1 MRRVLAGLAG
11 LLLAISA
18 FFVSA
23 PSALAARSDLRSEVV
38 SFRDDYSPGHDHH
51 PHLGASSLSRARL
64 WPRDPLSGCGRQA
77 RQGVGRR
84 DGHYA
89 QGRQSHL
96 GGTGCR
102 PPRSPGIAEII
113 PPGPSNP
120 LGPRALVLAADEYAI
135 HGTNR
140 PDSIGTKAS
149 YGCIRMF
156 NHTISSI
163 SSPGSASAR
172 LSSSSNDH
180 V

>member
-11 LLLAISA
+11 LVLAISA

-38 SFRDDYSPGHDHH
+38 SFRDDYSPGTIIIRTSERHLYLVLGYGRAIRYPVAVGKRGKEWAGETVITRKVANPTWAAPAVVHRDH
-51 PHLGASSLSRARL
+51 PEL
-64 WPRDPLSGCGRQA
+64 P
-77 RQGVGRR
+77 
-84 DGHYA
+84 
-89 QGRQSHL
+89 
-96 GGTGCR
+96 
-102 PPRSPGIAEII
+102 EII

-156 NHTISSI
+156 NHDIIDLFTRVSVGT
-163 SSPGSASAR
+163 P
-172 LSSSSNDH
+172 
-180 V
+180 VVVEQ